1 MKFRRADAGGVS
13 DMGIF
18 RQFAAFTLLAAKVP
32 GFFGKKYS
40 NDSCCQN
47 SPG

>member
-18 RQFAAFTLLAAKVP
+18 QQFAAFTLLAAKVS
-32 GFFGKKYS
+32 GFFGEKIFER
-40 NDSCCQN
+40 QLL
-47 SPG
+47 PE